1 MIEVKN
7 LVKDYGKHHAV
18 KDISFSVP
26 DGQIVGLLGPNGA
39 GKSTTMNIM
48 TGYISAT
55 SGEVKIGGYDILEQ
69 PIQAKK
75 LIGYLPEIPPLY
87 EDMTVAEYL
96 NFICDLKGIRKKT
109 EKESSINEV
118 TEAVKI
124 SDMKGR
130 LIKNLSKGYK
140 QRVGL
145 AQALIGNPNQIIE
158 IRALIKSLGQKHTI
172 ILSSH
177 ILSEVNAICDYVL
190 IIDKGT
196 LVAEDTPE
204 HLSEDFSDTDNIN
217 MSVKGSR
224 EQVEEVLKVS
234 EYIRDYK
241 IIDEKDGIVD
251 VQAKTA
257 TKEDIRDNLF
267 FEFAEE
273 KLPII
278 KMERESLSLED
289 VFLKLTGQDVR
300 NRDIMD
306 FLLKGRK
313 KQTARELNR
322 QKQQRRISR
331 MKAIYLKEMRSYF
344 HSLAAYIYFALFIAA
359 TGVYFS
365 VICMSYGYTDYAQ
378 YVFSNSTILYIVIVP
393 ILTMRLFAEEKKQ
406 RTDQLLYTSP
416 IRSGSIVFGKYL
428 ASVTLLAISMLVSII
443 EAGVLSMF
451 GNVNWK
457 TVLTG
462 CLGYFLLGACLMA
475 VGMFVSSLTDNQ
487 MIAAALSFA
496 VVLFC
501 MLLPNI
507 SNVVPGRARY
517 TYIVCVLAVILIA
530 WFFYDETK
538 NVKITAGVGVAGI
551 AIIAILSKVKPA
563 LFDNGLSKII
573 DWFSVLDRFNDFCS
587 GILNASSII
596 YYVSFIAVF
605 LFLTMQG
612 IEKRR
617 WN

>member
-7 LVKDYGKHHAV
+7 LVKDYGKYHAV

-55 SGEVKIGGYDILEQ
+55 SGEVKVGGYDILEQ

-109 EKESSINEV
+109 EKESSIDEV

-145 AQALIGNPNQIIE
+145 AQALIGNPPLLILDEPTVGLDPNQIIE

-224 EQVEEVLKVS
+224 EQIEEVLKVS

-251 VQAKTA
+251 VQAKQRRKKISA
-257 TKEDIRDNLF
+257 
-267 FEFAEE
+267 
-273 KLPII
+273 II
-278 KMERESLSLED
+278 CSLSLQ
-289 VFLKLTGQDVR
+289 KR
-300 NRDIMD
+300 NYLSLRWNVKAC
-306 FLLKGRK
+306 LLKMY
-313 KQTARELNR
+313 
-322 QKQQRRISR
+322 S
-331 MKAIYLKEMRSYF
+331 
-344 HSLAAYIYFALFIAA
+344 
-359 TGVYFS
+359 
-365 VICMSYGYTDYAQ
+365 
-378 YVFSNSTILYIVIVP
+378 
-393 ILTMRLFAEEKKQ
+393 
-406 RTDQLLYTSP
+406 
-416 IRSGSIVFGKYL
+416 
-428 ASVTLLAISMLVSII
+428 
-443 EAGVLSMF
+443 
-451 GNVNWK
+451 
-457 TVLTG
+457 
-462 CLGYFLLGACLMA
+462 
-475 VGMFVSSLTDNQ
+475 
-487 MIAAALSFA
+487 
-496 VVLFC
+496 
-501 MLLPNI
+501 
-507 SNVVPGRARY
+507 
-517 TYIVCVLAVILIA
+517 
-530 WFFYDETK
+530 
-538 NVKITAGVGVAGI
+538 
-551 AIIAILSKVKPA
+551 
-563 LFDNGLSKII
+563 
-573 DWFSVLDRFNDFCS
+573 
-587 GILNASSII
+587 
-596 YYVSFIAVF
+596 
-605 LFLTMQG
+605 
-612 IEKRR
+612 
-617 WN
+617 

>member
-1 MIEVKN
+1 
-7 LVKDYGKHHAV
+7 
-18 KDISFSVP
+18 
-26 DGQIVGLLGPNGA
+26 
-39 GKSTTMNIM
+39 
-48 TGYISAT
+48 
-55 SGEVKIGGYDILEQ
+55 
-69 PIQAKK
+69 
-75 LIGYLPEIPPLY
+75 
-87 EDMTVAEYL
+87 
-96 NFICDLKGIRKKT
+96 
-109 EKESSINEV
+109 
-118 TEAVKI
+118 
-124 SDMKGR
+124 
-130 LIKNLSKGYK
+130 
-140 QRVGL
+140 
-145 AQALIGNPNQIIE
+145 
-158 IRALIKSLGQKHTI
+158 
-172 ILSSH
+172 
-177 ILSEVNAICDYVL
+177 
-190 IIDKGT
+190 
-196 LVAEDTPE
+196 
-204 HLSEDFSDTDNIN
+204 
-217 MSVKGSR
+217 
-224 EQVEEVLKVS
+224 
-234 EYIRDYK
+234 
-241 IIDEKDGIVD
+241 
-251 VQAKTA
+251 
-257 TKEDIRDNLF
+257 
-267 FEFAEE
+267 
-273 KLPII
+273 
-278 KMERESLSLED
+278 
-289 VFLKLTGQDVR
+289 
-300 NRDIMD
+300 
-306 FLLKGRK
+306 
-313 KQTARELNR
+313 
-322 QKQQRRISR
+322 

-501 MLLPNI
+501 MLLP
-507 SNVVPGRARY
+507 
-517 TYIVCVLAVILIA
+517 YIVCVLAVILIA

-587 GILNASSII
+587 GILNASSIV